1 MQRILCDI
9 LKVDVPLLWRPTIP
23 VTEAVAA
30 SLHALRQ
37 NGRIRAIF
45 YDVGDTLLTTTS
57 TPEEFTRRVSDEL
70 GAVVDAERLK
80 AAFPD
85 IYTFIKLHE
94 ATRGGVG
101 SAWRSDRGIKELWVD
116 FYLQSFA
123 KAEVD
128 APAHRL
134 RHVAEQSYD
143 WYTGP
148 EVWRPFPDVVA
159 AFEAGREAGL
169 IQGVISDWGTDLL
182 SILQYLGLTDY
193 LEFVV
198 SSAVVGW
205 AKPHPQIFWHALSRA
220 DVRPDESVYV
230 GDFYINDI
238 LGARSV
244 GIHPVLIDRE
254 GTAPPMDCPV
264 IRTLAELPRV
274 IEAF

>member
-1 MQRILCDI
+1 MQIIRCATLEA
-9 LKVDVPLLWRPTIP
+9 DVPLLWRPAIP
-23 VTEAVAA
+23 VTEAVAS
-30 SLHALRQ
+30 SLRAIRRD
-37 NGRIRAIF
+37 GRIRAIF
-45 YDVGDTLLTTTS
+45 YDVGDTLLTTTP

-70 GAVVDAERLK
+70 GTVVDAERLK
-80 AAFPD
+80 TAFPD
-85 IYTFIKLHE
+85 IYTFIRLHE
-94 ATRGGVG
+94 AARGGVG

-128 APAHRL
+128 APEHRL

-182 SILQYLGLTDY
+182 GILNHLGLTDY
-193 LEFVV
+193 LQFVV

-205 AKPHPQIFWHALSRA
+205 AKPHPQIFWHALNRA
-220 DVRPDESVYV
+220 GVSPNEAVYV

-264 IRTLAELPRV
+264 IRTLAELPMA
-274 IEAF
+274 IGAF